1 MALSKK
7 RENELMKP
15 LYELIREATTSVEK
29 DLALEDA
36 GWINLSGGGGWVIPD
51 ATRILSVQRARVA
64 YMKDPLARQAIR
76 IWTDYTFGSGIT
88 YKAKEESTKKVLE
101 AFWDAK
107 ENKALLSPRGQR
119 KLSDKLLVDGEV
131 FFALFLGTGGQAIV
145 RSIDPLEITEIITN
159 PEDIEDVRYY
169 KRSWLKNNASKVSI
183 YRSIT
188 NKKDEATV
196 DSTTTAIT
204 KTEDAFVLHLTYNT
218 IFQRGNPL
226 LLPALDWI
234 DYYRRFL
241 ASRIA
246 IMLALAKF
254 AWKAK
259 VKGGQAAVDRI
270 KATFHG
276 QAPAAGSTL
285 YENEGLDTTPIKTET
300 GAQGAYQDGKMI
312 KHQIFAAVGIP
323 EQYFGDISTGNLA
336 TAKTVELPM
345 VKQFQ
350 SYQATWRGL
359 FQEIDEA
366 VLEHNKVPEKDWYV
380 DRDFPPIA
388 EDEAAQIAQALKE
401 ILTVLPQ
408 LAEAPEVIQVALMAL
423 GINDTQEVLD
433 NLEEEGAEGTTEAK
447 KIKVIRDLRE
457 IINSVTIKSK

>member
-15 LYELIREATTSVEK
+15 LYELIQEATTSVEK

-51 ATRILSVQRARVA
+51 ATRQTNLQRSRIA

-88 YKAKEESTKKVLE
+88 YKAKEDKTGEVLE
-101 AFWDAK
+101 GFWGAN

-119 KLSDKLLVDGEV
+119 KLSDKLLVDGEL
-131 FFALFLGTGGQAIV
+131 FLALFLGPEKSIV

-169 KRSWLKNNASKVSI
+169 RRSWLMNNTPKVSI
-183 YRSIT
+183 YRSFT
-188 NKKDEATV
+188 NKKDEGVEDALGKEV
-196 DSTTTAIT
+196 
-204 KTEDAFVLHLTYNT
+204 KKNEDAFVVHLTYNT
-218 IFQRGNPL
+218 ISQRGNPL

-254 AWKAK
+254 AWRAK

-270 KATFHG
+270 KATLHG
-276 QAPAAGSTL
+276 QSPAAASTL
-285 YENEGLDTTPIKTET
+285 LENEAVDTTPIKTET
-300 GAQGAYQDGKMI
+300 GASGAYQDGKMI

-350 SYQATWRGL
+350 SYQATFRGL

-366 VLEHNKVPEKDWYV
+366 VLEHNKISEDNWYV

-388 EDEAAQIAQALKE
+388 EDEAAQIAQALGQ
-401 ILTVLPQ
+401 ILT
-408 LAEAPEVIQVALMAL
+408 AIPELGAADEVKQVALMAL
-423 GINDTQEVLD
+423 GIDDTDEVLKG
-433 NLEEEGAEGTTEAK
+433 LEGEGEKAQEAK
-447 KIKVIRDLRE
+447 LIRALRDLKE
-457 IINSVTIKSK
+457 IVKGGKIG

>member
-15 LYELIREATTSVEK
+15 LYQLIQEATTSVEK

-51 ATRILSVQRARVA
+51 ATRQTNLQRSRVA

-88 YKAKEESTKKVLE
+88 YKAGEDKTGEVLE
-101 AFWDAK
+101 DFWGAK

-131 FFALFLGTGGQAIV
+131 FFALFLAPGGQARI
-145 RSIDPLEITEIITN
+145 RNIDPLEITEIITN

-169 KRSWLKNNASKVSI
+169 KRSWVMNNTPKVSI

-188 NKKDEATV
+188 NKKDEATKDALDNSV
-196 DSTTTAIT
+196 V
-204 KTEDAFVLHLTYNT
+204 KTEDALVFHLTYNT
-218 IFQRGNPL
+218 ISQRGNPL

-254 AWKAK
+254 AWRAK

-270 KATFHG
+270 KATLHG
-276 QAPAAGSTL
+276 QAPAAASTL
-285 YENEGLDTTPIKTET
+285 LENEAVDTTPIKTET
-300 GAQGAYQDGKMI
+300 GASGAYQDGRMI
-312 KHQIFAAVGIP
+312 KHMIFSAVGIP
-323 EQYFGDISTGNLA
+323 EQYFADISTGNLA

-350 SYQATWRGL
+350 SYQATWKGL

-366 VLEHNKVPEKDWYV
+366 VLEHNKIPEDKWYV

-388 EDEAAQIAQALKE
+388 EDEAAQIAQALGQ
-401 ILTVLPQ
+401 ILT
-408 LAEAPEVIQVALMAL
+408 AIPELGAADEVKQIALMAL
-423 GINDTQEVLD
+423 GINDTTEVLAG
-433 NLEEEGAEGTTEAK
+433 LSGEGEKAQEARF
-447 KIKVIRDLRE
+447 IRAVRDLRE
-457 IINSVTIKSK
+457 IVEGAKIG